1 MSRSRGER
9 LAALRER
16 LKALEADGFFLPRT
30 DEHGSEYLPPSSE
43 RVAWLTGF
51 TGSAAQVLVLAQ
63 KAAVFSDGRY
73 TVQLAQEVD
82 EQLFERKHVIEEPP
96 SRWLEANLPEGGRL
110 GFDPFLVTRGQRE
123 RIEKV
128 VAGRGGTLVPLSP
141 NPVDEVWTDR
151 PSPPVGMVHQLDDR
165 YAGESSAAKRAR
177 LADEIAQKKADGLLL
192 TGADSIAWLL
202 NIRGQD
208 IPYNPLCLS
217 FALLGADATCRWFV
231 DPRKLPP
238 DLNLGNGVVP
248 EPADR
253 FLDALDELGGTGSR
267 VLVDPAE
274 AHQGFLERLTR
285 AGARLVEADNP
296 VLLAK
301 ACKNAVEVE
310 GAIAAQRRDGAAV
323 VRFLAWLDGLELD
336 GSVDEIGAAE
346 RLVAERAKDPLFR
359 GESFP
364 AISAHGPHGAL
375 PHYRASPASSRP
387 LTGGT
392 LYLIDSG
399 GQYPDATIDITRTVA
414 LGPPTAEMRQRFTL
428 VLKGHIGI
436 ATVVFPE
443 GSTGAQIDSLA
454 RLALWRAGLDFDH
467 GTGHGVGAYLCVHEG
482 PGRISKTGGGVA
494 LKPGMILSN
503 EPGYYKPEQYGI
515 RTENLVVVEPRE
527 APEGAERKLLGFRT
541 LSLCPIDRRLIDAHL
556 LTVEERAWVDA
567 YHARVQEELK
577 PLVGDAAGWLDAA
590 CAPL

>member
-1 MSRSRGER
+1 MSEARAAR

-16 LKALEADGFFLPRT
+16 LKALGVDGFFLPRT
-30 DEHGSEYLPPSSE
+30 DEHGSEYLPASAE
-43 RVAWLTGF
+43 RTAWLTGF
-51 TGSAAQVLVLAQ
+51 TGSAAQTLVLAD

-73 TVQLAQEVD
+73 TVQLAQQVD
-82 EQLFERKHVIEEPP
+82 EQLFERRHITEQPP
-96 SRWLEANLPEGGRL
+96 SEWLEANLPEGGRV
-110 GFDPFLVTRGQRE
+110 GFDPFLVTRGQRD
-123 RIEKV
+123 RLEKV
-128 VAGRGGTLVPLSP
+128 VAARGGTVVPLWP
-141 NPVDEVWTDR
+141 NPIDEVWTDR
-151 PSPPVGMVHQLDDR
+151 PAPPVGRVEQLDDT

-177 LADEIAQKKADGLLL
+177 LGDEIGKKKAHWLLL

-202 NIRGQD
+202 NIRGRD

-231 DPRKLPP
+231 DPGKLPA
-238 DLNLGNGVVP
+238 DLDLGNGVAP
-248 EPADR
+248 EPAEG
-253 FLDALDELGGTGSR
+253 FLTALDELGRTGAR

-274 AHQGFLERLTR
+274 AHLGYLERLKA
-285 AGARLVEADNP
+285 AGAKLVEADNP

-301 ACKNAVEVE
+301 ACKNAVEIE
-310 GAIAAQRRDGAAV
+310 GAVAAQRRDGAAL
-323 VRFLAWLDGLELD
+323 VRFLAWLDGLPLD
-336 GSVDEIGAAE
+336 GSVDEMGAAE

-364 AISAHGPHGAL
+364 AISAHGPHSAL
-375 PHYRASPASSRP
+375 PHYRALPESTRK

-399 GQYPDATIDITRTVA
+399 GQYPDATTDITRTVA
-414 LGPPTAEMRQRFTL
+414 LGVPTAEMRERFTL

-443 GSTGAQIDSLA
+443 GSTGAQIDTLA

-482 PGRISKTGGGVA
+482 PGRISKSGGGVA

-515 RTENLVVVEPRE
+515 RTENLVAVEPRE

-541 LSLCPIDRRLIDAHL
+541 LSLCPIDRRLIDVEL
-556 LTVEERAWVDA
+556 LTREERAWVDA
-567 YHARVQEELK
+567 YHARVREELR
-577 PLVGDAAGWLDAA
+577 PLVGEAAGWLDAA